1 MGAKLDVSTYKISP
15 KFKESTLKLF
25 LDGVCKTFSRLV
37 EHMLEKFQLTRFF
50 TRLAGAISPNIIT
63 FKSSRG
69 SCKAKITK
77 LLLKFVIQERIGV
90 KEGDEAKEQFSKVI
104 NDLQQL
110 KKKGFWIL
118 TSL

>member
-1 MGAKLDVSTYKISP
+1 
-15 KFKESTLKLF
+15 
-25 LDGVCKTFSRLV
+25 
-37 EHMLEKFQLTRFF
+37 MLEKFQLTRSF

-69 SCKAKITK
+69 SCEAKMAK
-77 LLLKFVIQERIGV
+77 LLLKFVIQERISV

-110 KKKGFWIL
+110 KKKGF
-118 TSL
+118 